1 LRAGRATCAKE
12 LGGQVGEDRCPVQGR
27 SEERVTAEVGKLGL
41 VGCEKGGG
49 GLLDGDTMAQMLD

>member
-1 LRAGRATCAKE
+1 
-12 LGGQVGEDRCPVQGR
+12 VQGR